1 MKEKFKIFYQIY
13 KPLFKGLLTFFGF
26 VAILEWVVGPGLS
39 SPSALINILT
49 FIFAGIVST
58 IVGVLLWNE
67 ITPKDSED
75 EL

>member
-13 KPLFKGLLTFFGF
+13 KPLLKGLLIFFGF
-26 VAILEWVVGPGLS
+26 VAICEWVVGPGLS
-39 SPSALINILT
+39 SSSTLINILT